1 MKRGARWNR
10 CVEQT
15 SQKMTALSLSRFQ
28 YAKLPPGAIDGAF
41 LGDLFYAL
49 SPHAVHVLGLSDPAA
64 EWKCVWQVPPH
75 RRYVPGYSRE
85 AFLKSAPPDRKPHL
99 QFYRLYATAAHL
111 FVLTEW
117 EPVAPAKAV
126 DATPGRLNSKRIFRI
141 DGPELVPV
149 NTPFSAPF
157 DVRCDDADFFVR
169 KDGVVYEYD
178 AAGRMVARI
187 AFHVGKPGGVVVT
200 RLDGSEPAEQV
211 FALADLS
218 GAEIQRV
225 DFQRRMVLAF
235 TSASRIVAYNA
246 ATKQVVPGLSP
257 CHRHLGAGSR
267 MACGALPGTLGV
279 HLGLR
284 TDTYDLKEVDVKKLA
299 GRRLAPRAVRGR
311 EPRHRPA
318 ADDRGGQ
325 QLGPPGV
332 QVAARRPQRLRVLP
346 ARPARRLPLPAPH
359 RVLRAPRP
367 ALRQVQRRGHGP
379 RAGEARGPVADMEVH
394 EEAHV
399 TAEQT
404 LTTAHAGAH
413 PPRQRALR
421 ERLFGFLERRDDGP
435 RRVHGALPL
444 PRERAPRRRHPGR
457 HGADRLAGG

>member
-169 KDGVVYEYD
+169 KDGVEL
-178 AAGRMVARI
+178 RRRR
-187 AFHVGKPGGVVVT
+187 PGGSVV
-200 RLDGSEPAEQV
+200 RQNHFRAEQ
-211 FALADLS
+211 ADS
-218 GAEIQRV
+218 YRGDAV
-225 DFQRRMVLAF
+225 
-235 TSASRIVAYNA
+235 
-246 ATKQVVPGLSP
+246 
-257 CHRHLGAGSR
+257 GAGESARPHGSDGHTQEQRSR
-267 MACGALPGTLGV
+267 S
-279 HLGLR
+279 
-284 TDTYDLKEVDVKKLA
+284 
-299 GRRLAPRAVRGR
+299 
-311 EPRHRPA
+311 
-318 ADDRGGQ
+318 Q
-325 QLGPPGV
+325 QVNQSDPWETE
-332 QVAARRPQRLRVLP
+332 AARE
-346 ARPARRLPLPAPH
+346 
-359 RVLRAPRP
+359 
-367 ALRQVQRRGHGP
+367 G
-379 RAGEARGPVADMEVH
+379 
-394 EEAHV
+394 
-399 TAEQT
+399 
-404 LTTAHAGAH
+404 
-413 PPRQRALR
+413 
-421 ERLFGFLERRDDGP
+421 
-435 RRVHGALPL
+435 
-444 PRERAPRRRHPGR
+444 
-457 HGADRLAGG
+457 RLAGLQSFEDSGRRGRRGCGFGGQNYGIRRGKERQ

>member
-284 TDTYDLKEVDVKKLA
+284 TDTYDLKEVDVKKLISLDDVSLRGPYVA
-299 GRRLAPRAVRGR
+299 VNLATAPL
-311 EPRHRPA
+311 PMI
-318 ADDRGGQ
+318 
-325 QLGPPGV
+325 
-332 QVAARRPQRLRVLP
+332 VAASNSVLLVCRSPRVGRNGFACFRHGQRVVYRYP
-346 ARPARRLPLPAPH
+346 HPTAFFARL
-359 RVLRAPRP
+359 VLRY
-367 ALRQVQRRGHGP
+367 
-379 RAGEARGPVADMEVH
+379 ARCNDADMV
-394 EEAHV
+394 
-399 TAEQT
+399 
-404 LTTAHAGAH
+404 
-413 PPRQRALR
+413 RALGKPAVQS
-421 ERLFGFLERRDDGP
+421 LIWKFMKKP
-435 RRVHGALPL
+435 T
-444 PRERAPRRRHPGR
+444 
-457 HGADRLAGG
+457 